1 MPKNTV
7 PADGEAMPIEAART
21 LADDIA
27 VDVSDVATLVS
38 TIHDLAND
46 LPCVD
51 GAGNYN
57 RPLSDVI
64 ALLRIARDKA
74 AQTSAAVDLIA
85 EGR

>member
-7 PADGEAMPIEAART
+7 PADGGAMPIDAARI
-21 LADDIA
+21 LAADIA

-38 TIHDLAND
+38 TIHNLANELD
-46 LPCVD
+46 CVD
-51 GAGNYN
+51 SVGNYN

-74 AQTSAAVDLIA
+74 AQTCATVNQVA
-85 EGR
+85 EGG